1 MLLNRQRKEEEKEEN
16 PTSSLRVSVIG
27 FLLFFPKENKTAM
40 YREAWRWSFSL
51 VTFPLNAL
59 PLALFPP
66 LIRCFEIQFSFDRR
80 RRPCLHHQRQTS
92 DFSDLNFV
100 PSPTLFPN
108 QLPTTSLLVA
118 ALSKISWSQGLA
130 NQPGSIFLL
139 LHPHTQPLGT
149 RRKRKLGRPSRT
161 HHYYSPYYSLFFAFS
176 IAPLPS
182 ASPCIY
188 ARHIRYRPEEAIHT
202 HSLPLPYL
210 TRFLSPS
217 PFWPFS
223 PNTRKQRRK
232 EDGSGKKGGLRD
244 GF

>member
-1 MLLNRQRKEEEKEEN
+1 MTDAAALASAINVRLL
-16 PTSSLRVSVIG
+16 
-27 FLLFFPKENKTAM
+27 
-40 YREAWRWSFSL
+40 
-51 VTFPLNAL
+51 
-59 PLALFPP
+59 
-66 LIRCFEIQFSFDRR
+66 
-80 RRPCLHHQRQTS
+80 

-118 ALSKISWSQGLA
+118 ALSKTSWSQGLA

-139 LHPHTQPLGT
+139 LHPHTRPLGT

-161 HHYYSPYYSLFFAFS
+161 DHYYSPYYSLFLAFS

-202 HSLPLPYL
+202 HSL
-210 TRFLSPS
+210 SPS
-217 PFWPFS
+217 RISQDFS
-223 PNTRKQRRK
+223 LLLLSGPSRRTHA
-232 EDGSGKKGGLRD
+232 SKGGRRMGQARKADSEMVFEYLIFWLHSLHFP
-244 GF
+244 GTIWHI